1 MTTTTETG
9 RAAEVAD
16 SQPDRIRSVLRFA
29 RRREEGAQRNAADAE
44 RQRRHADE
52 DAVASNRR
60 LEELD
65 DAGPTTA
72 DDFRRRR
79 QRAALRADQARLAEE
94 QLREMLHAEL
104 EARELLRG
112 AVRRRRS
119 LEELEGRRL
128 ATQAGLA
135 AHAAQRALDELAA
148 LRRRGADDDR

>member
-1 MTTTTETG
+1 MAG
-9 RAAEVAD
+9 
-16 SQPDRIRSVLRFA
+16 SQPGRIRSVLRLA
-29 RRREEGAQRNAADAE
+29 KRHEESALRDAADAE
-44 RQRRHADE
+44 RRRRSADH
-52 DAVASNRR
+52 DAEETSRR

-72 DDFRRRR
+72 EDFQRRR
-79 QRAALRADQARLAEE
+79 QRAALRADQAQLADT
-94 QLREMLHAEL
+94 QLRDML
-104 EARELLRG
+104 EAEIEARDLLRG

-148 LRRRGADDDR
+148 MRRRGEHHDR